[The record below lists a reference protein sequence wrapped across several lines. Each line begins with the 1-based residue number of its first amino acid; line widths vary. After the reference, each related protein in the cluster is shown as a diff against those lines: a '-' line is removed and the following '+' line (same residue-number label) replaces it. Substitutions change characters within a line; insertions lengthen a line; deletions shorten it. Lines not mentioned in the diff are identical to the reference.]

1 MANPIISHGVMEA
14 TKGQSGSPT
23 SSHMMEMTRKSIYA
37 FASLTRMRADLD
49 VMALTSALISRILI
63 SMNQTSDA
71 TLNGSNNGRYN
82 ECERSLTLF

>member
-1 MANPIISHGVMEA
+1 MANLIISHGVMEA

-23 SSHMMEMTRKSIYA
+23 SSLTMEMTRRSIYA
-37 FASLTRMRADLD
+37 FASSIRMKADLG

-63 SMNQTSDA
+63 SINQTSDA

-82 ECERSLTLF
+82 ESERSLTLF